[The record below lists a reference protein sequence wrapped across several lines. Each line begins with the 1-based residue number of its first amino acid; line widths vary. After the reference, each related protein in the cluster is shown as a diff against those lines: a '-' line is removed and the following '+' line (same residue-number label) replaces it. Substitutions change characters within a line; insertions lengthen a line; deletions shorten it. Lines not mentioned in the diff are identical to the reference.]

1 MNHSAHLLRTRRLL
15 AVAFFFLFPVCGQV
29 GAQNLLFNYAK
40 AHENDRSRGT
50 TWVHADLAQMGVG
63 GVNSWGAWPLPEY
76 LLPTQPRTFRLLIRP
91 VAN

>member
-1 MNHSAHLLRTRRLL
+1 VLFSASALPFSLEELDTHVHSLELK
-15 AVAFFFLFPVCGQV
+15 V
-29 GAQNLLFNYAK
+29 N

-50 TWVHADLAQMGVG
+50 TYVHADLAQMGVG

-76 LLPTQPRTFRLLIRP
+76 LLPAQPRTFRLLIRP